1 MNDLTTT
8 PKAHTAKGAA
18 RRSPSRSPE
27 AHQPAEL
34 AVRSE
39 DAVLYLQRVPSET
52 THGSPQGMTDTQARY
67 EADILSEAEAILRKR
82 WARLGSLSDPRASAD
97 WLRVHC
103 AGMAAEVFGVI
114 FLDSKYRILAT
125 RELFRG
131 TLDGCSVAPREVVR
145 AVIEANAAAV
155 VLYHNHPSGNPEPSS
170 ADVAITQTLKQAL
183 DLIGC
188 RVLDH
193 LICGETVTSLSQR
206 GLC

>member
-8 PKAHTAKGAA
+8 PKARAAQGEA

-27 AHQPAEL
+27 AHQPAGG
-34 AVRSE
+34 VRSE
-39 DAVLYLQRVPSET
+39 DAVLYLVPGET
-52 THGSPQGMTDTQARY
+52 TNGSPQGKTDTQARY
-67 EADILSEAEAILRKR
+67 EADILAEAEAILRKR
-82 WARLGSLSDPRASAD
+82 WTRQGSLSDPRAAAD
-97 WLRVHC
+97 WLRMHC
-103 AGMAAEVFGVI
+103 ASMTAEVFGVI
-114 FLDSKYRILAT
+114 FLDTKHRILST
-125 RELFRG
+125 RALFRG

-193 LICGETVTSLSQR
+193 LIAGETVTSLSQR

>member
-1 MNDLTTT
+1 MNDLTNT
-8 PKAHTAKGAA
+8 PKTRATQGEA

-27 AHQPAEL
+27 AHQPADG
-34 AVRSE
+34 VRSE
-39 DAVLYLQRVPSET
+39 DVVLYMQ
-52 THGSPQGMTDTQARY
+52 TDAQARH
-67 EADILSEAEAILRKR
+67 EVDILAEAEAILRKR
-82 WARLGSLSDPRASAD
+82 WQRQGILNDPAASAA
-97 WLRVHC
+97 WLRMHC
-103 AGMAAEVFGVI
+103 AGMVAEVFGVI
-114 FLDSKYRILAT
+114 LLDNQHRILST

-131 TLDGCSVAPREVVR
+131 TIDGCSVAPREVVR
-145 AVIEANAAAV
+145 AVLEVNAAAV

-193 LICGETVTSLSQR
+193 LIAGETVTSLSKR

>member
-1 MNDLTTT
+1 MHDLTTT
-8 PKAHTAKGAA
+8 PKARTAKGEA
-18 RRSPSRSPE
+18 RLSPSRSTE
-27 AHQPAEL
+27 AHQL
-34 AVRSE
+34 AGEVRSE
-39 DAVLYLQRVPSET
+39 DAVLYMHRAPGEMS
-52 THGSPQGMTDTQARY
+52 DTQARY
-67 EADILSEAEAILRKR
+67 EADILREAEAILRKR
-82 WARLGSLSDPRASAD
+82 WTRSGTLDDPRASAD

-103 AGMAAEVFGVI
+103 ASMVAEVFGVI
-114 FLDSKYRILAT
+114 FLDNKHRILT
-125 RELFRG
+125 SRELFRG

-183 DLIGC
+183 DLVGC

-193 LICGETVTSLSQR
+193 LIAGETVTSLASR

>member
-1 MNDLTTT
+1 MTDLTTT

-18 RRSPSRSPE
+18 RVSPSRSPE
-27 AHQPAEL
+27 AHPPAGE
-34 AVRSE
+34 VRSE
-39 DAVLYLQRVPSET
+39 DAVLYLVPGET
-52 THGSPQGMTDTQARY
+52 TNGSPQGKTDAQARY
-67 EADILSEAEAILRKR
+67 EADILAEAETILRKR

-114 FLDSKYRILAT
+114 FLDTKHRILCT

-131 TLDGCSVAPREVVR
+131 TLDGCGVAPREVVR

-183 DLIGC
+183 NLIGC

-193 LICGETVTSLSQR
+193 LIAGETVTSLSQR

>member
-1 MNDLTTT
+1 MTDLTTT
-8 PKAHTAKGAA
+8 PKARTAKAMRGVPLAL
-18 RRSPSRSPE
+18 SE
-27 AHQPAEL
+27 AHPPAGE
-34 AVRSE
+34 VRSE
-39 DAVLYLQRVPSET
+39 DAVLYMHRVPGE
-52 THGSPQGMTDTQARY
+52 MTDTQARY
-67 EADILSEAEAILRKR
+67 EADILREAEAILRKR

-103 AGMAAEVFGVI
+103 ASMAAEVFGVI
-114 FLDSKYRILAT
+114 FLDSKHRILST

-145 AVIEANAAAV
+145 AVLECNAAAV

-193 LICGETVTSLSQR
+193 LIAGETVTSLSQR

>member
-1 MNDLTTT
+1 MTDLQTT
-8 PKAHTAKGAA
+8 PKTRAAKAMRGVPLAL
-18 RRSPSRSPE
+18 SE
-27 AHQPAEL
+27 AHQTTGE
-34 AVRSE
+34 VRSE
-39 DAVLYLQRVPSET
+39 DAVAYLYHRAPGE
-52 THGSPQGMTDTQARY
+52 MTDQQARH

-82 WARLGSLSDPRASAD
+82 WTRSGTLDDPRASAD

-103 AGMAAEVFGVI
+103 AGMVAEVFGAI
-114 FLDSKYRILAT
+114 FLDNRHRILCV

-131 TLDGCSVAPREVVR
+131 TIDGYSVSPREVVR

-193 LICGETVTSLSQR
+193 LIAGETVTSLSQR
-206 GLC
+206 GLL